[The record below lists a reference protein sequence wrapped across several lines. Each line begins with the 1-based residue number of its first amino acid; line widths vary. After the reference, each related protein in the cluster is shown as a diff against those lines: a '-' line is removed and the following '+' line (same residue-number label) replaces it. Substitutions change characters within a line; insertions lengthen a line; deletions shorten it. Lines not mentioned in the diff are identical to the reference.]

1 MRSCFGLAVCLIVG
15 SSAVVAA
22 APPDP
27 AALAARID
35 QRLAAGWEGA
45 GIKPAEP
52 ADDATFV
59 RRAYLDLV
67 GRIPTVAETR
77 AFLADKS
84 ADKRA
89 KLIDSLLG
97 SGGHTRHAA
106 TFWRRV
112 WIPQADTPQFARLSD
127 GFEEWLAAR
136 LAENAPYDAIV
147 RELLVAPS
155 GRPMRGY
162 RVEGG
167 LAAQAFFAASESKPE
182 NLAANAAR
190 AFLGVNLDCAQ
201 CHDHPFARWTREQFW
216 QTAAFFAPPTAA
228 TDGKATRLELD
239 IPGTKKTVTA
249 AVLTGKDRALPTE
262 LKPATGAKVLAEW
275 VTEKDNPFFAKNAA
289 NRLWADLFGTGLVEP
304 LDDLGGENA
313 PSHPELLD
321 ELGKAFA
328 DSGYDLK
335 YLTKALVLTK
345 AYQLSSTRPD
355 GRSPTSD
362 ARLFASMPVR
372 GLTGE
377 QLYDSLRVAAGLPVE
392 RDDLDPL
399 NALRQ
404 RKQFAAQFHT
414 GRAATAQRSIIQSL
428 ALMNGSTTAAL
439 TDPAKTPIL
448 ASTADAPF
456 LDTRGKVEALFLAA
470 LGRRPTERELTSF
483 AKHVESGGSHKD
495 STKAL
500 ADVFWAL
507 INSSEFNTNH

>member
-1 MRSCFGLAVCLIVG
+1 MRPSFGFAVCLLVG
-15 SSAVVAA
+15 SPAVVAA

-35 QRLAAGWEGA
+35 QHLAAGWGGA

-59 RRAYLDLV
+59 RRVYLDLL

-106 TFWRRV
+106 TFWRRI
-112 WIPQADTPQFARLSD
+112 WIPQADTPQFARLTD

-136 LAENAPYDAIV
+136 LAENAPYDSIV

-216 QTAAFFAPPTAA
+216 QTAAFFAAPTPA
-228 TDGKATRLELD
+228 TDGKTARLELD
-239 IPGTKKTVTA
+239 IPGTKKTVLA
-249 AVLTGKDRALPTE
+249 GVLTGKDRALPTE
-262 LKPATGAKVLAEW
+262 LGPTTGAKVLAGW

-304 LDDLGGENA
+304 LDDLGGENS
-313 PSHPELLD
+313 PSHAELLD
-321 ELGKAFA
+321 ELGRAFA
-328 DSGYDLK
+328 DSGYDLR
-335 YLTKALVLTK
+335 YLTKVLVLTK
-345 AYQLSSTRPD
+345 AYQLASTRPD
-355 GRSPTSD
+355 GRSPASD
-362 ARLFASMPVR
+362 ARLFARMPVR

-404 RKQFAAQFHT
+404 RKQFATQFHT
-414 GRAATAQRSIIQSL
+414 ERAATAQRSIIQSL
-428 ALMNGSTTAAL
+428 ALMNGPTTAVL
-439 TDPAKTPIL
+439 TDPSKTPIL

-456 LDTRGKVEALFLAA
+456 LDTRGKVEVLFLAT
-470 LGRRPTERELTSF
+470 LGRKPTDKERASF
-483 AKHVESGGSHKD
+483 AWYVESGGSHKEA
-495 STKAL
+495 TKAL